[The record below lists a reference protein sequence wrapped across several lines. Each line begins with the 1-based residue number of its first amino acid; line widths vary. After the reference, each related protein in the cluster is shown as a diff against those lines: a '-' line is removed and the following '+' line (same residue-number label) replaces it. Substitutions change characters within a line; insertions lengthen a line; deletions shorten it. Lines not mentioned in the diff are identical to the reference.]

1 MPTNP
6 FLIRTALVWAL
17 AILLAACQPGG
28 TDGAGGSGS
37 GGGPGGGAGGS
48 CGFAADYPGVP
59 CPDPTADS
67 LPAGIMPDLP
77 TPRSAPGW
85 EGYDP
90 VAVPTPAPERCTTE
104 YAAGDALPR
113 DLVLAAG
120 DVVCFSGQASATR
133 TLRVDAAACTA
144 QAPCWFVGRGGG
156 LSSSALPA
164 VEVQGRHV
172 IFDGLQLNVVR
183 SGIDILPG
191 SRYITVRN
199 STIVGDGSD
208 GGGAGIDIAGDA
220 QGEIRYV
227 MVYGNRFD
235 NIGPSDGGPLGG
247 EAHQVRP
254 SWYARY
260 VWIVDNVFGDSDGD
274 AIQGGNSK
282 TPSQRSGEGLN
293 AAKSPHYVWIA
304 GNRFE
309 GVSENA
315 VDLKNS
321 YHVVISGNEVV
332 TPVRETVIILSQD
345 SEGFWTGYHWAIA
358 NRLVGGGGECI
369 GVRGNEENF
378 YGTFYDYNFVIAN
391 TAYDCNGLLSFQSGN
406 SATAGPETYV
416 LYNTFVSHLATP
428 FTRRAPVYKAQN
440 RQENVVEFIGNI
452 FYGNFDPTNG
462 SGGAS
467 YITANDYLTVT
478 FTAYDNL
485 YYQVDGLDLPFL
497 SRINAEQL
505 NVAGNLHADPLFAD
519 EAARDFSLREGSP
532 ARNAT
537 DRSSSAFDLFE
548 RFYGFDLRTA
558 LGLDGVNN
566 IGASQ

>member
-1 MPTNP
+1 MGLARVQMHSGNPATMHVGFSYSQRFHGLRWTETSSEERCMPTTS
-6 FLIRTALVWAL
+6 FMIRG
-17 AILLAACQPGG
+17 LLAGVLALLLTACQAGDTDDAIG
-28 TDGAGGSGS
+28 TDGGSEAGGGGTGEGGGAGGDGGTAGGGGTGG
-37 GGGPGGGAGGS
+37 GGGPAGGAGGS

-133 TLRVDAAACTA
+133 TLRVDATACTA

-172 IFDGLQLNVVR
+172 IFDGLQLNVAR

-247 EAHQVRP
+247 EAHQLRP

-358 NRLVGGGGECI
+358 NRLVGGGGEC
-369 GVRGNEENF
+369 
-378 YGTFYDYNFVIAN
+378 
-391 TAYDCNGLLSFQSGN
+391 
-406 SATAGPETYV
+406 
-416 LYNTFVSHLATP
+416 
-428 FTRRAPVYKAQN
+428 
-440 RQENVVEFIGNI
+440 
-452 FYGNFDPTNG
+452 
-462 SGGAS
+462 
-467 YITANDYLTVT
+467 
-478 FTAYDNL
+478 
-485 YYQVDGLDLPFL
+485 
-497 SRINAEQL
+497 
-505 NVAGNLHADPLFAD
+505 
-519 EAARDFSLREGSP
+519 
-532 ARNAT
+532 
-537 DRSSSAFDLFE
+537 
-548 RFYGFDLRTA
+548 
-558 LGLDGVNN
+558 
-566 IGASQ
+566 